1 MKYVP
6 RIVFLALCVA
16 AGYVL
21 GMQLA
26 GAFPESWFWGYA
38 VGLAIG
44 LIVWQLCTMVERLAE
59 RNPLRTIVGGTL
71 GLLLALLLTASLY
84 RLIGQL
90 AGPDTLPGPFKFLL
104 AVGVLYLGIRI
115 GALKFREMTV
125 GSIRSLFQTKA
136 ADKGSKIL
144 DTSVIIDGRIADV
157 CETGFLEGELIVP
170 QFVLK
175 ELQQIADSGD
185 PLKRNRGR
193 RGLDI
198 LHKLQKKTD
207 VQVVIVDTDFPS
219 VKEVDAKLVQ
229 LGKRMNAKLVTNDFN
244 LNKVA
249 RLQDVV
255 VLNVNELADAMKP
268 VVLPGEI
275 MNVSVVKE
283 GKEHNQGVAYLDDGT
298 MVVVEEAKK
307 LMGKMVEAEVTSVLQ
322 TTAGRM
328 IFAKAVERV
337 AQEPKRGRSQH
348 PRPSRPAANGSRE
361 RA

>member
-1 MKYVP
+1 VKYVTK
-6 RIVFLALCVA
+6 IVFLVLCIA
-16 AGYVL
+16 SGYVL
-21 GMQLA
+21 GIHLA
-26 GAFPESWFWGYA
+26 GVFPHLWFWGYA

-44 LIVWQLCTMVERLAE
+44 LVVWQLCMMVERLAE
-59 RNPLRTIVGGTL
+59 RNPFRTIVGGTI
-71 GLLLALLLTASLY
+71 GLLLSLLLTGWFYA
-84 RLIGQL
+84 LIGQL
-90 AGPDTLPGPFKFLL
+90 AGPDRLPGPFKFLL
-104 AVGVLYLGIRI
+104 AVGMLYLGIRI
-115 GALKFREMTV
+115 GAVKFREMTV
-125 GSIRSLFQTKA
+125 GSIRSLLQTKA
-136 ADKGSKIL
+136 SDEGDKIL

-157 CETGFLEGELIVP
+157 CETGFIEGKFIVP

-185 PLKRNRGR
+185 ALKRNRGR

-219 VKEVDAKLVQ
+219 IKEVDAKLVQ

-255 VLNVNELADAMKP
+255 VLNVNELANSVKP
-268 VVLPGEI
+268 VVLPGEM
-275 MNVSVVKE
+275 MNVCIIKE

-298 MVVVEEAKK
+298 MVVVEDARKS
-307 LMGKMVEAEVTSVLQ
+307 MGKIVEAEVTSVLQ

-328 IFAKAVERV
+328 IFAKMGPRSS
-337 AQEPKRGRSQH
+337 QESRRGGRGSQPRGGRS
-348 PRPSRPAANGSRE
+348 
-361 RA
+361 

>member
-1 MKYVP
+1 MKYVAK
-6 RIVFLALCVA
+6 IIFLAVCAA

-26 GAFPESWFWGYA
+26 GAFPDLWFWGYT

-44 LIVWQLCTMVERLAE
+44 LIVWQLCMMIERLAE
-59 RNPLRTIVGGTL
+59 RNPFRTIVGGTL
-71 GLLLALLLTASLY
+71 GLLLSLLLAWWLY
-84 RLIGQL
+84 ALIGQL

-104 AVGVLYLGIRI
+104 GVGILYLGIRI

-125 GSIRSLFQTKA
+125 GSVRSLLQAKA
-136 ADKGSKIL
+136 ADEGNKIL

-157 CETGFLEGELIVP
+157 CETGFVEGKFIVP

-219 VKEVDAKLVQ
+219 IKDVDAKLVQ

-255 VLNVNELADAMKP
+255 VLNVNELANSVKP
-268 VVLPGEI
+268 VVLPGEM
-275 MNVSVVKE
+275 MNVCVVKE

-307 LMGKMVEAEVTSVLQ
+307 HMGKMVEAEVTSVLQ

-328 IFAKAVERV
+328 IFAKTNERA
-337 AQEPKRGRSQH
+337 AQESRRGGRGQH
-348 PRPSRPAANGSRE
+348 SKGSRT
-361 RA
+361 